1 MSANRN
7 SIIYVLVSL
16 LIIVG
21 ILTFIFRSN
30 LLAYVSGQVFG
41 PGNLLKETA
50 LLPSA
55 SANIDIKVLDRS
67 DFKKLSDQVLYFD
80 FNVVGRPAPKD
91 SQLTNPN
98 WPAVYKGNFNPFF
111 KKKLE
116 VSVVTPE

>member
-7 SIIYVLVSL
+7 SSIYILVSL

-21 ILTFIFRSN
+21 ILIFTFRSG
-30 LLAYVSGQVFG
+30 LLAYMSDQVFG
-41 PGNLLKETA
+41 PGNLLKETV
-50 LLPSA
+50 LSPSA

-80 FNVVGRPAPKD
+80 FNVVGRPVPQNSK
-91 SQLTNPN
+91 LTSPN

-111 KKKLE
+111 KKKVE
-116 VSVVTPE
+116 VNEVIPE